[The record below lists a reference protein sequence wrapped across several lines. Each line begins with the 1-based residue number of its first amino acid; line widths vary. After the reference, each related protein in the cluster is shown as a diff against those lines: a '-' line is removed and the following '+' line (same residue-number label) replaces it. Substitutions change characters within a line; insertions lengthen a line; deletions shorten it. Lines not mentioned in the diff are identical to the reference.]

1 MNGNRSG
8 KIETNYSNKQK
19 SVWKKTIAESKIRL
33 DWVLFVSIEI
43 QLDKQTDNKK
53 DKQQKAYLTA
63 MIVLGKSVW
72 VMEHRIVSFV
82 ANHQVPMPLFQ
93 EQIMSTKGKNNWPV
107 FFLSQLMFFHE

>member
-1 MNGNRSG
+1 
-8 KIETNYSNKQK
+8 
-19 SVWKKTIAESKIRL
+19 
-33 DWVLFVSIEI
+33 
-43 QLDKQTDNKK
+43 
-53 DKQQKAYLTA
+53 